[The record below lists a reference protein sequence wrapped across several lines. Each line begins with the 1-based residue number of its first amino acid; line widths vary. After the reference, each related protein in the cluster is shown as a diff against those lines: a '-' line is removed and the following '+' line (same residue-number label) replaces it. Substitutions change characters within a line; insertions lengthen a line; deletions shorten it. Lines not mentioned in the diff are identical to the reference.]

1 MWAAEVPG
9 ETGEGVGALRPL
21 RLSVQARLILA
32 TAVLS
37 LVVCA
42 AIGVALDLLIR
53 DRIRQDVFA
62 DTQRATTEWIGSMGT
77 TFPPPVTTSYVDLI
91 QLVDARGQVVAA
103 SRAARS
109 RPPISTLWP
118 PSDERI
124 RHGVACRGDE
134 CLMFTATRPSPQE
147 ERFLW
152 RGAPHVVYAARVEP
166 PLLST
171 HRLELIIVAGG
182 LAVSALITWIAAF
195 LIGRTLRPVEA
206 MRARMAEITVTD
218 LSKRVPEPPGGDA
231 VAELA
236 RTANRTLARLE
247 EAVEQ
252 QRNFSSMVSHELR
265 TPLTGL
271 RTRLEEALT
280 YPDVDPRAALSDAL
294 STADRFQVIIEEML
308 LLARVRT
315 ASPHD
320 REPVRL
326 GELVREEVA
335 GRRAGLLIRVH
346 VEEDLQ
352 VLGNRVQ
359 LGEVLTNL
367 LVNAQRH
374 TRTVVEVRVERR
386 DGQAVVSVRDD
397 GAGVAPDD
405 RERVFDPF
413 VRLSEGR
420 RRDPGGS
427 GLGLAISRA
436 IARAHQGDLEIEDT
450 PDGPCFALRLPLPAP
465 GPDGRPR

>member
-1 MWAAEVPG
+1 M
-9 ETGEGVGALRPL
+9 GALRPL

-37 LVVCA
+37 LIVCA
-42 AIGVALDLLIR
+42 AIGVALDVLIR
-53 DRIRQDVFA
+53 ERIRQDVFA

-77 TFPPPVTTSYVDLI
+77 AFPPPVTTSSVDLL
-91 QLVDARGQVVAA
+91 QLVDAHGHVVAA
-103 SRAARS
+103 SRAAS
-109 RPPISTLWP
+109 GRPPVSTLWP
-118 PSDERI
+118 ASGNRI
-124 RHGVACRGDE
+124 RHGVACARGE
-134 CLMFTATRPSPQE
+134 CVMFTATRPSPQE
-147 ERFLW
+147 EQFLW
-152 RGAPHVVYAARVEP
+152 GGASHVVYAARAEP
-166 PLLST
+166 PLLAT
-171 HRLELIIVAGG
+171 RRLELIITAGG
-182 LAVSALITWIAAF
+182 LAVSALLTWIAAF
-195 LIGRTLRPVEA
+195 LIGRTLRPVEG

-218 LSKRVPEPPGGDA
+218 LSMRVPEPPGDDA
-231 VAELA
+231 VAQLA

-271 RTRLEEALT
+271 RARLEEALT
-280 YPDVDPRAALSDAL
+280 YPDVDPRAALRDAL
-294 STADRFQVIIEEML
+294 STADRFQAIIEEML

-315 ASPHD
+315 ASTRH

-326 GELVREEVA
+326 SELVREEVA
-335 GRRAGLLIRVH
+335 ARRAGLLIRVD
-346 VEEDLQ
+346 VAEDLQ

-374 TRTVVEVRVERR
+374 ARTVVEVRVERR
-386 DGQAVVSVRDD
+386 DGQAMVSVRDD
-397 GAGVAPDD
+397 GAGVVPED
-405 RERVFDPF
+405 RERVFQPF

-420 RRDPGGS
+420 RRDPEGS

-436 IARAHQGDLEIEDT
+436 IARAHQGDLDIDDF
-450 PDGPCFALRLPLPAP
+450 PDGPRFVLRLPLPAP
-465 GPDGRPR
+465 GPDAPPP